1 MYFRHGVLTNEHAAY
16 IVVDSARIS
25 IKNSVMCMYMYHYQ
39 NKLREESL
47 KK

>member
-1 MYFRHGVLTNEHAAY
+1 MYFQHGVLTNEHAAY

-25 IKNSVMCMYMYHYQ
+25 IKNSVIYMYMYHYKNMQ
-39 NKLREESL
+39 REES